1 MTIAV
6 WLRNQRWL
14 VQEDLMATVEQFV
27 AAIEAINVAT
37 NALADEVARLRA
49 LIAAGGLSPEQEASI
64 LADLGVIEARLKAI
78 GSEPVA

>member
-1 MTIAV
+1 
-6 WLRNQRWL
+6 
-14 VQEDLMATVEQFV
+14 MATVEQFV